1 MKRPDR
7 TSMEATNCSI
17 VLETAG
23 HAAGAHGTSLLALL
37 LLSSVSL
44 IGAFLV
50 YFYAPFWGLRRVP
63 GPPTRFPLGHLH
75 LLAKNGPDV
84 LRAIAKEHGPIFRF
98 HMGRQPLVMVANA
111 ELCKEVGIKK
121 FKDIRNRST
130 PPPMVGSL
138 HQDALF
144 LTRDSTWSSM
154 RNTVIPLYQPAR
166 LAGLVPTMQ
175 SYVEALADSVA
186 ACPDQDCVPF
196 CQLSLRMAIDII
208 GKTAFGVEF
217 GLICDKAEDG
227 GGDVREL
234 LEEYKRSLEF
244 IKMDLSSS
252 LSTILGLFLPC
263 AQTPCKRLLR
273 RVPGTA
279 DYKMEENERRLC
291 RRIDAIIAGR
301 RRDRD
306 REKSSSS
313 PPPAL
318 DFIAA
323 LLDARESGARDLA
336 LEDRH
341 VRALAYEHLIAGTK
355 TTAFT
360 VSSVVYL
367 VSCHPRVEEKLLA
380 EVDSFDCDVDGA
392 APDADDLQGRFPY
405 LDLVIKE
412 AMRYHLVSPLIARE
426 TSEQVEIGGYLLP
439 KGTCVWMAPGVLARD
454 ARQFPEPEEFRPE
467 RFAAGAEEERARH
480 PYAHIPFGIG
490 PRACVGHRFALQ
502 QVKLAV
508 VHLYRRYVF
517 RHSPAM
523 ESPIQFDFDLVLGF
537 RHGVKLRAIRRTTE

>member
-1 MKRPDR
+1 MVDDW
-7 TSMEATNCSI
+7 C
-17 VLETAG
+17 
-23 HAAGAHGTSLLALL
+23 
-37 LLSSVSL
+37 
-44 IGAFLV
+44 
-50 YFYAPFWGLRRVP
+50 
-63 GPPTRFPLGHLH
+63 
-75 LLAKNGPDV
+75 
-84 LRAIAKEHGPIFRF
+84 RF

-130 PPPMVGSL
+130 PPPTVGSL

-175 SYVEALADSVA
+175 SYVDALADSVA

-217 GLICDKAEDG
+217 GLCKKISG
-227 GGDVREL
+227 GGGDDDVREL
-234 LEEYKRSLEF
+234 LEEYKRSMEF

-306 REKSSSS
+306 DEKSSSS
-313 PPPAL
+313 SSSPAAAL

-323 LLDARESGARDLA
+323 LLDARESGTRDSV

-367 VSCHPRVEEKLLA
+367 VSCHPCVEEKLLA
-380 EVDSFDCDVDGA
+380 EVDAFDLDGGR
-392 APDADDLQGRFPY
+392 APDADDLHSRFPY

-426 TSEQVEIGGYLLP
+426 TSEQVEIGGYVLP
-439 KGTCVWMAPGVLARD
+439 KGTCVWLAPGVLARD
-454 ARQFPEPEEFRPE
+454 AQQFPEPEEFRPE
-467 RFAAGAEEERARH
+467 RFAADGEEERARH

-502 QVKLAV
+502 QVKLAL

-537 RHGVKLRAIRRTTE
+537 RHGVKLRAITRTRV

>member
-1 MKRPDR
+1 
-7 TSMEATNCSI
+7 MEATNCSI
-17 VLETAG
+17 ALETAG
-23 HAAGAHGTSLLALL
+23 NAAHGANVLALL
-37 LLSSVSL
+37 PLSLLSL

-50 YFYAPFWGLRRVP
+50 YFYAPFWAVRRVP

-130 PPPMVGSL
+130 PPPTVGSL

-208 GKTAFGVEF
+208 GKTAFGIEF
-217 GLICDKAEDG
+217 GLIRKNKAQNEG
-227 GGDVREL
+227 GSADDDDDDVREL
-234 LEEYKRSLEF
+234 LEEYKRSMEF

-291 RRIDAIIAGR
+291 RRIDAIINGR

-306 REKSSSS
+306 RGQRSA
-313 PPPAL
+313 PL

-323 LLDARESGARDLA
+323 LLDARESGARDLV

-367 VSCHPRVEEKLLA
+367 LACHPRVEENLLA
-380 EVDSFDCDVDGA
+380 EVDAFGVDGGR
-392 APDADDLQGRFPY
+392 APDADDLQSRFPY

-439 KGTCVWMAPGVLARD
+439 KGTCVWLAPGVLARD

-467 RFAAGAEEERARH
+467 RFAADGEEEQARH

-490 PRACVGHRFALQ
+490 PRSCVGHRFALQ

-517 RHSPAM
+517 RHSQAM

-537 RHGVKLRAIRRTTE
+537 RHGVKLRAIRRTRD